1 MFQSTRYWDVEKETV
16 QIRYSCNTKRGKPV
30 AQVEIQPVGAM
41 VWLGLPKGAAG
52 WPLGRTCTEENDE
65 DYEEGLELSTKEIH

>member
-1 MFQSTRYWDVEKETV
+1 M
-16 QIRYSCNTKRGKPV
+16 
-30 AQVEIQPVGAM
+30 EIQPVGAM